1 MLRIVLLST
10 LLSGAFAASAIAQA
24 SGSACVL
31 PADTAAIP
39 AAIDAVITGPADKE
53 RPCMKELFIPEARLV
68 AVTVAAD
75 GKETYAVLTVDDWI
89 ARVKARGHAQLEEK
103 QLKFHTQHY
112 GNIVHLWSTY
122 SLHSDGKQVA
132 RGINS
137 IQAIKEV
144 NGWRVLSIMWQA
156 ESPGAPIPKEYQP

>member
-1 MLRIVLLST
+1 MLRIVLLSI
-10 LLSGAFAASAIAQA
+10 LMSGAFAASAIAQA
-24 SGSACVL
+24 AGSACAL

-137 IQAIKEV
+137 IQAIKEA
-144 NGWRVLSIMWQA
+144 NGWRILSIMWQA